1 MYYMDQEMIKVAGS
15 EEGDSRKIKKYV
27 CVCVCRVL
35 VVGVMM
41 GNKNQMG

>member
-27 CVCVCRVL
+27 CVCVCVSCFS
-35 VVGVMM
+35 G
-41 GNKNQMG
+41 GGDDGE